1 MPTARITAVAP
12 DSPAASAGMLA
23 GDELLSVNG
32 ETVRDVIQYQMH
44 TDEPRVELEVRRG
57 GLERQVIV
65 AKLAGEPLGLQL
77 SSPVFDQ
84 VRTCDNHCPFC
95 FIYQLPAGMRTS
107 LSVKDD
113 DYRLSFLYG
122 NFTTLTRFTEAD
134 LERVVSE
141 RLGPLYVS
149 IHATDPDLRARLL
162 RNRRGATSLRWLS
175 ALLDAGIEIHGQVV
189 VCPDLNDGD
198 ALDTTLLGILDRY
211 PRLATVGVVPLGVS
225 AHTTEPDLR
234 PHTAA
239 EAARVLDTVEVW
251 QERFVDALGR
261 RLVFAADEY
270 YLLADRAFPNRS
282 EYDDFAQHENGIGMA
297 VTFTREV
304 DDALAGATASRT
316 ERAGEKGPGVRSRS
330 GFFASV
336 DGAPA
341 TGYRSDRTAPVTFS
355 VRSEAAVSSAD
366 ARPIGILT
374 GEYGRRVLDPLVAR
388 LSAAA
393 GVAVRTVPVTNE
405 FFGGNIAVTGLL
417 TGPDVARVLADE
429 PAGDRY
435 LLPDVVL
442 SEGRFLDDTTP
453 AELPIPVEVVATDG
467 GALVDAVCR

>member
-1 MPTARITAVAP
+1 MPTARVTAVAP
-12 DSPAASAGMLA
+12 DSPAASVGMLA

-32 ETVRDVIQYQMH
+32 ETVRDVIQYQLH
-44 TDEPRVELEVRRG
+44 ADEPRVELEVRRG
-57 GLERQVIV
+57 GLERQIV
-65 AKLAGEPLGLQL
+65 VTKDAGEPLGLQL
-77 SSPVFDQ
+77 SSPVFDR

-95 FIYQLPAGMRTS
+95 FIYQLPVGMRPS

-149 IHATDPDLRARLL
+149 IHATAPELRARLL
-162 RNRRGATSLRWLS
+162 RNRRGATSLRWLG
-175 ALLDAGIEIHGQVV
+175 ALLEAGIEIHGQIV

-198 ALDTTLLGILDRY
+198 ALDSTLLGILDRY
-211 PRLATVGVVPLGVS
+211 PRLTTAGVVPLGVS
-225 AHTTEPDLR
+225 AHSTEAELR

-239 EAARVLDTVEVW
+239 EAGRVIDTIETW
-251 QERFVDALGR
+251 QQRFDRALGR
-261 RLVFAADEY
+261 RLVYAADEY
-270 YLLADRAFPNRS
+270 YLLAERPFPAFD
-282 EYDDFAQHENGIGMA
+282 EYDDIAQHENGIGMA
-297 VTFTREV
+297 VTFSREV
-304 DDALAGATASRT
+304 DAALAGATVD
-316 ERAGEKGPGVRSRS
+316 GVRPRA

-341 TGYRSDRTAPVTFS
+341 VGYRADRGAPVTFR
-355 VRSEAAVSSAD
+355 VREDDSIGMV
-366 ARPIGILT
+366 RTIGILT
-374 GEYGRRVLDPLVAR
+374 GEYGRCVIDPLLDR

-393 GVAVRTVPVTNE
+393 GAPVRTVPVANK

-417 TGPDVARVLADE
+417 TGSDVARTLAE
-429 PAGDRY
+429 QPTGDRY

-453 AELPIPVEVVATDG
+453 ADLPLPVEVVPTDG
-467 GALVDAVCR
+467 AALVAAVCT

>member
-1 MPTARITAVAP
+1 
-12 DSPAASAGMLA
+12 MLA

-44 TDEPRVELEVRRG
+44 ADEPRVELEVRRG
-57 GLERQVIV
+57 GLERQIVV
-65 AKLAGEPLGLQL
+65 AKDAGEPLGLQL
-77 SSPVFDQ
+77 SSPVFDR

-95 FIYQLPAGMRTS
+95 FIYQLPAGMRPS

-149 IHATDPDLRARLL
+149 IHATDPELRARLL
-162 RNRRGATSLRWLS
+162 RNRRGATSLRWLG
-175 ALLDAGIEIHGQVV
+175 ALLEAGIEIHGQIV

-225 AHTTEPDLR
+225 AHTTEAELR

-239 EAARVLDTVEVW
+239 EAGRVIDTIETWQHRFART
-251 QERFVDALGR
+251 LGR
-261 RLVFAADEY
+261 RLVYAADEY
-270 YLLADRAFPNRS
+270 YLLASRSFPALD
-282 EYDDFAQHENGIGMA
+282 EYDDVAQHENGIGMA
-297 VTFTREV
+297 VTFSREV
-304 DDALAGATASRT
+304 DAALAGATVD
-316 ERAGEKGPGVRSRS
+316 GVRGRT

-341 TGYRSDRTAPVTFS
+341 MGYRANRDAPVAFW
-355 VRSEAAVSSAD
+355 VRSE
-366 ARPIGILT
+366 RPIGIVT
-374 GEYGRRVLDPLVAR
+374 GEYGRRVLDPLLDR

-393 GVAVRTVPVTNE
+393 GVPVRTVPVANK

-417 TGPDVARVLADE
+417 TGSDVARALAE
-429 PAGDRY
+429 QPAGDRY

-453 AELPIPVEVVATDG
+453 ADLPLLVEVVPTDG
-467 GALVDAVCR
+467 AALVAAVRA